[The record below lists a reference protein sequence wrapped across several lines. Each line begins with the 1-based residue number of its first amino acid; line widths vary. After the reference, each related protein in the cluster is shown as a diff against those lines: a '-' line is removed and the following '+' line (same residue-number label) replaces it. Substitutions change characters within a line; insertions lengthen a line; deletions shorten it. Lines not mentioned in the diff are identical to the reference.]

1 MVLLLEGSA
10 DLVGLDPMSQ
20 MTPLLRA
27 SLGGRVVVINSLVG
41 AHVDANPANFVSCRT
56 SAEYEKGAQTY
67 VV

>member
-20 MTPLLRA
+20 MTPMLRA
-27 SLGGRVVVINSLVG
+27 SLGGHVVAISALVG
-41 AHVDANPANFVSCRT
+41 ATGDANPSNCMVGPHF
-56 SAEYEKGAQTY
+56 SAAGQAHDQ